1 MEHFAMIHTGALG
14 DPSRPEVREY
24 DVAEFDDGQG
34 GKGILATHCFA
45 WQPQTNSL
53 AHGGSEVEYTY
64 RVLRP
69 LTAIL
74 TKVPDVQQGF
84 HEAISLH
91 VQPVE
96 EESSRVWLVMAM
108 TNFEQDEATLREFQ
122 D

>member
-1 MEHFAMIHTGALG
+1 M
-14 DPSRPEVREY
+14 V
-24 DVAEFDDGQG
+24 
-34 GKGILATHCFA
+34 
-45 WQPQTNSL
+45 
-53 AHGGSEVEYTY
+53 
-64 RVLRP
+64 RP

-122 D
+122 DRIFLQDRPILESQTPRRLPLAPGTESPVRADRMSLAYRRYLRELGLRYGVLP